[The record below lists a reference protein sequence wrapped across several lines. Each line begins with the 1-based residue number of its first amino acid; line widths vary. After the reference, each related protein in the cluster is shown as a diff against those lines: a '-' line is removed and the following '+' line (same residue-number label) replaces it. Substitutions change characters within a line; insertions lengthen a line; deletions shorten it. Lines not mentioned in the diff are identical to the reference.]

1 MKVKLQKVAL
11 FIGLTFL
18 VNYLLIFLYLALG
31 GKWVMPQSLILGTGY
46 MFVPMIIAIVV
57 QKVIYRES
65 LKEPFGISFKWNRW
79 FIVAWLL
86 PPVYAFLTFWIS
98 LLLPNI
104 EYSPALEGM
113 LERFSSMLPP
123 EQINQMKTQVD
134 ALPINPILIAL
145 LQGLAAGISINAVAG
160 FGEELG
166 WRGFLQK
173 EFGHM
178 GFLKTSV
185 LTGFI
190 WGVWHA
196 PIILQGHNYP
206 QHPVAGV
213 FMMIAW
219 CILLAPIFN
228 YIRLKS
234 KSVIAASILHG
245 SLNANAGLA
254 IMVVKGG
261 SDLVAGVTGLAGFIT
276 LFIINTCIFI
286 FDHFL
291 SKEPV
296 IFITQPGTGNR

>member
-1 MKVKLQKVAL
+1 
-11 FIGLTFL
+11 
-18 VNYLLIFLYLALG
+18 
-31 GKWVMPQSLILGTGY
+31 
-46 MFVPMIIAIVV
+46 
-57 QKVIYRES
+57 
-65 LKEPFGISFKWNRW
+65 
-79 FIVAWLL
+79 
-86 PPVYAFLTFWIS
+86 
-98 LLLPNI
+98 
-104 EYSPALEGM
+104 
-113 LERFSSMLPP
+113 
-123 EQINQMKTQVD
+123 
-134 ALPINPILIAL
+134 
-145 LQGLAAGISINAVAG
+145 
-160 FGEELG
+160 
-166 WRGFLQK
+166 
-173 EFGHM
+173 M

-190 WGVWHA
+190 WGVWHT

-276 LFIINTCIFI
+276 LFIINACIFI